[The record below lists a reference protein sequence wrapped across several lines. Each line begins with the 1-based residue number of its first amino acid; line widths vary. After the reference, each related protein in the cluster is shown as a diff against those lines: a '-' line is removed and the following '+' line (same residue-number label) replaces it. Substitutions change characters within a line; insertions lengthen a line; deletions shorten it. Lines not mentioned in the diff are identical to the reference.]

1 MMNGGIGWRWTDTSL
16 MQAIRANPELQSAL
30 VRIGFWLFAVSYVG
44 LGAFTGYYLV
54 DREYYFA
61 LFAIYLLL
69 FVGMLVSV
77 LLRPEWEARRY
88 VGLALDITA
97 VSLAI
102 FLTREAISPFYLIY
116 IWIFIS
122 YGTRYGRAYLV
133 VASTVSVL
141 AYNLVLV
148 ALNEWH
154 KHTYEAVFF
163 LLLLV
168 ILPLYQHSL
177 LRKLQLARREAEL
190 ANKAKGDFLAV
201 MTHELRTPLTGVI
214 GMTNLLQSTSLTTE
228 QREYVDSVAGSAE
241 VLRALIGDILDLSKI
256 EARKL
261 TLESISFDARAA
273 VLDVCNALQGQALAK
288 GLELVIRVD
297 PDVPPTV
304 EGDLLRVRQILFNLL
319 GNAIKFT
326 HQGEVVVA
334 LSARPAED
342 GLLRPHLLLEVA
354 DTGIGIPREKLD
366 AIFESFWQADDSMT
380 RRYGG
385 TGLGTTI
392 ARDLTG
398 LMGGR
403 IGAESEVGKGSRFWV
418 RLPLLDEVKGSP
430 TQPVSGRP
438 LAGLRALVYEQNP
451 TSRRLI
457 LDICA
462 EEGMDCQAADDIG
475 RLSRMADGTHTP
487 DLAIIADAPGRQ
499 DLQALLGLF
508 HRVVGW
514 EVPHLFLTYRARRGD
529 QQPDCQNCLNKPFL
543 PEALVAQLIRVVGRG
558 MPGSCPEPRRD
569 SSAPQTAAERSAV
582 EGTRVLIAEDNEIAA
597 KVISTL
603 LAKQGVNVIRVRDGE
618 EALGCARDG
627 CFDAAL
633 VDLRM
638 PKLDGIG
645 FTRAYRNTEAPGE
658 HLPIIALTANA
669 AEDAKAECLE
679 AGMDDFLAKPVRPQE
694 LTDMVRRFAVK
705 TEAAG

>member
-1 MMNGGIGWRWTDTSL
+1 MGWLWTDTTP
-16 MQAIRANPELQSAL
+16 MQAMRANPELQSAL

-44 LGAFTGYYLV
+44 LGAFTGYYRV

-69 FVGMLVSV
+69 FMGMLVSV
-77 LLRPEWEARRY
+77 LMRPEWEARRY

-122 YGTRYGRAYLV
+122 YGTRYGRTYLV

-177 LRKLQLARREAEL
+177 LRKLQLARREAES

-214 GMTNLLQSTSLTTE
+214 GMTNLLQSTPLSTE
-228 QREYVDSVAGSAE
+228 QREYVDSIAGSAE

-256 EARKL
+256 EAHRL

-273 VLDVCNALQGQALAK
+273 ILDVCNALQGQALAK
-288 GLELVIRVD
+288 GLELIIRVD
-297 PDVPPTV
+297 PNVPSTV
-304 EGDLLRVRQILFNLL
+304 AGDLLRVRQILFNLL

-326 HQGEVVVA
+326 HQGEVVVSV
-334 LSARPAED
+334 SARPAED
-342 GLLRPHLLLEVA
+342 DLLRPHLLLEVT

-366 AIFESFWQADDSMT
+366 AIFESFWQADDSTT

-392 ARDLTG
+392 ARDLTR

-403 IGAESEVGKGSRFWV
+403 IAAESEVGKGSRFCV
-418 RLPLLDEVKGSP
+418 RLPILRDVTCSP
-430 TQPVSGRP
+430 AQPVSGRP
-438 LAGLRALVYEQNP
+438 LAGSRALVYEQNA
-451 TSRRLI
+451 TSRQLI
-457 LDICA
+457 LEICA
-462 EEGMDCQAADDIG
+462 DAGMDCQAADDIG
-475 RLSRMADGTHTP
+475 RLSRMADGVQRP
-487 DLAIIADAPGRQ
+487 NLVIIADAPDRQ

-508 HRVVGW
+508 HRVVGR

-529 QQPDCQNCLNKPFL
+529 QQPDCPNCLNKPFL
-543 PEALVAQLIRVVGRG
+543 RDALVAQVERVLGREI
-558 MPGSCPEPRRD
+558 PGPSPEPLGD
-569 SSAPQTAAERSAV
+569 PSGPQTASGRSAV
-582 EGTRVLIAEDNEIAA
+582 QGARVLIAEDNEIAA

-618 EALGCARDG
+618 EALRHARDER
-627 CFDAAL
+627 FDAAL

-638 PKLDGIG
+638 PKLDGIE
-645 FTRAYRNTEAPGE
+645 FTRAYRNTEAPGD

-669 AEDAKAECLE
+669 AEDAKVQCQE
-679 AGMDDFLAKPVRPQE
+679 AGMDAFLAKPVRPQE
-694 LTDMVRRFAVK
+694 LTEMVHRFAVK
-705 TEAAG
+705 TGAVG